1 MFRFLEVV
9 SELAGNLSEGK
20 NGLQFFRRNV
30 ILVKIVP
37 KYGGYGE
44 REYLGQKVPDIGG
57 FQMEDNYERN
67 YGLVILELLH
77 ALKDKIALILAAT
90 VLAGVMGW
98 VVSATLLPRKYEA
111 SVNMIVNTRTEIV
124 GVVTSDSISSA
135 QDLVDTYAIIIKSN
149 KVLNQVIEQL
159 SLKMSYEELSEK
171 ISVDP
176 IRNTQVMKIAA
187 QCSDANQALMIV
199 QTISEIAPA
208 IVADAVEAGSCK
220 VVSDVYTTG
229 RPVSPNTLKNIFM
242 GAALAFVLVC
252 AAVILQE
259 LFNDY
264 VLDET
269 DLEKKL
275 GLTVIGVIP
284 DVEE

>member
-1 MFRFLEVV
+1 
-9 SELAGNLSEGK
+9 
-20 NGLQFFRRNV
+20 
-30 ILVKIVP
+30 
-37 KYGGYGE
+37 
-44 REYLGQKVPDIGG
+44 
-57 FQMEDNYERN
+57 MEDNYERG
-67 YGLVILELLH
+67 YGLVVLELLQ
-77 ALKDKIALILAAT
+77 ALKDKVALILSVTILAAALSW
-90 VLAGVMGW
+90 VFSSFVM
-98 VVSATLLPRKYEA
+98 PRKYEA

-149 KVLNQVIEQL
+149 KVLNKVIDQL
-159 SLKMSYEELSEK
+159 GLHMSYEELSK
-171 ISVDP
+171 LISVDP

-187 QCSDANQALMIV
+187 QCADPQQAALIV

-220 VVSDVYTTG
+220 VVSDVYSSAK
-229 RPVSPNTLKNIFM
+229 PVSPDIPRNILL
-242 GAALAFVLVC
+242 ASALALIAVC
-252 AAVILQE
+252 ALVVLRE

-264 VLDET
+264 IVDDA

-275 GLTVIGVIP
+275 GISVLGVIP

>member
-1 MFRFLEVV
+1 
-9 SELAGNLSEGK
+9 
-20 NGLQFFRRNV
+20 
-30 ILVKIVP
+30 
-37 KYGGYGE
+37 
-44 REYLGQKVPDIGG
+44 
-57 FQMEDNYERN
+57 MEDNYERG
-67 YGLVILELLH
+67 YGLVVLELLQ
-77 ALKDKIALILAAT
+77 ALKDKVALILSVTILAAALSW
-90 VLAGVMGW
+90 VFSSFVM
-98 VVSATLLPRKYEA
+98 PRKYEA

-149 KVLNQVIEQL
+149 KVLNKVIDQL
-159 SLKMSYEELSEK
+159 GLHMSYEELSEM

-187 QCSDANQALMIV
+187 QCADADQAALIV
-199 QTISEIAPA
+199 QTISEIAPS

-220 VVSDVYTTG
+220 VVSDVYSSAK
-229 RPVSPNTLKNIFM
+229 PVSPDIPRNILL
-242 GAALAFVLVC
+242 ASALALIAVC
-252 AAVILQE
+252 ALVVLRE

-264 VLDET
+264 IVDDA

-275 GLTVIGVIP
+275 GISVLGVIP